1 MKKITFLSIVMFLLL
16 CSSCQ
21 TINNWLFDASDY
33 HLFESKKV
41 AKEQEQQPEQDQIE
55 QSIFWDDSD
64 FDIWYDENEY
74 D

>member
-1 MKKITFLSIVMFLLL
+1 MDKVVCTLCLMILLL

-21 TINNWLFDASDY
+21 TISNWLFDASDY
-33 HLFESKKV
+33 HVFESKKV
-41 AKEQEQQPEQDQIE
+41 EKEQEQQPDQEPIE
-55 QSIFWDDSD
+55 QTILWDDSD

>member
-1 MKKITFLSIVMFLLL
+1 MKKLVVLFIALLFC

-21 TINNWLFDASDY
+21 TLQNWLFDASDY
-33 HLFESKKV
+33 SVFDNKKTEEEQV
-41 AKEQEQQPEQDQIE
+41 QEQADQD
-55 QSIFWDDSD
+55 IFWDDAD

>member
-1 MKKITFLSIVMFLLL
+1 MKKIACLFVVVLLLL

-21 TINNWLFDASDY
+21 SISNWLFDASDY

-41 AKEQEQQPEQDQIE
+41 AKEQEQQAEQEQIE